1 MKVQRRHENTVSK
14 TLNNKKKKKTLNRP
28 VISFTG
34 FGEDNEVMRKNLR
47 HLRMT
52 SGTKARDRA
61 EGLDLCP

>member
-1 MKVQRRHENTVSK
+1 MKVQRRHENTVLK
-14 TLNNKKKKKTLNRP
+14 TLNKKKKTLNKP

-34 FGEDNEVMRKNLR
+34 FGEYNEVMRKNLR

>member
-1 MKVQRRHENTVSK
+1 MKVQRRHENTVLK
-14 TLNNKKKKKTLNRP
+14 TLNKKKKKTLNRP